1 MKIVMNLHDLMEILL
16 GNSRWKKT
24 AEKYSIDEEKLGKI
38 VEKLRKGEFRI
49 F

>member
-24 AEKYSIDEEKLGKI
+24 AEKYGLDYKKLRKI
-38 VEKLRKGEFRI
+38 EEKLRKGEFRI